1 MIANKTAKMVM
12 DQPSYHPYYNVE
24 HSVKFTT
31 GGVEFQIFV
40 ANGYNAGGLIGTE
53 CNGIV
58 LVDLTKRGVI
68 FDEWKRLGGCSMGS
82 TPAQNLELERIVN
95 MNAQELNDLLDNTT
109 GLRLRYNPFEG
120 KTLKAK
126 EKKSKIDAGIAKGKT
141 YNDAIYM
148 DAKTKARVLRAWEL
162 LIVKRLNMSPVM
174 SPTEECVLLGA
185 FPDALYKHMSLHMG
199 HIAHFNRHGFFQAQ
213 ICNLPDLFRNVH
225 NTAHDRSN
233 YGMSLRC
240 NDDYAD
246 LFTDMT
252 KVSKHYL
259 PLLEK
264 LKREAEAQRVSED
277 ITRATR
283 LLESTGHTVTAQ

>member
-1 MIANKTAKMVM
+1 MITNKTAKMVT

-24 HSVKFTT
+24 RSVKFTT
-31 GGVEFQIFV
+31 GGVNFQIFV

-58 LVDLTKRGVI
+58 LVDLTKRDVI

-82 TPAQNLELERIVN
+82 TPAQNRELERIVN
-95 MNAQELNDLLDNTT
+95 MTAQELNDFMDNTT
-109 GLRLRYNPFEG
+109 DLRLRYNPFEG
-120 KTLKAK
+120 KMLKAK

-141 YNDAIYM
+141 YKDARYM
-148 DAKTKARVLRAWEL
+148 DAKAKARVSRAWEL

-174 SPTEECVLLGA
+174 SPTEECALLGA
-185 FPDALYKHMSLHMG
+185 FTDALYKHMSLHMG

-225 NTAHDRSN
+225 NTAHDRN
-233 YGMSLRC
+233 TYGVSLRR

-246 LFTDMT
+246 LFADMT

-264 LKREAEAQRVSED
+264 LKRGAEAQRVSED